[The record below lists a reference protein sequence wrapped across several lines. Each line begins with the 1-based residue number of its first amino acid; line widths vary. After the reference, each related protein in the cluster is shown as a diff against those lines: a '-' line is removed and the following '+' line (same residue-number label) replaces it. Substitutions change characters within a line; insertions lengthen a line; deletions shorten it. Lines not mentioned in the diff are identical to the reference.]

1 MQLDQ
6 DEVRVTG
13 RVIIVTVIVPTRD
26 PTQRLAWK
34 VGLALQSVQL
44 GEHGLFERLVLGG
57 LHPRS
62 GFDHLSEHATL
73 QEHVLPRDSVQFHLL
88 SVAVDLVAKVSD
100 GVPLR
105 KHSIRLNIRPP
116 SLDHLWLMVLRLS
129 QLIQHKMLR
138 NVHHLSTQEIL
149 VDEAFERVSAEKVG
163 VEVAREFCVFE

>member
-6 DEVRVTG
+6 DEVWVTG
-13 RVIIVTVIVPTRD
+13 RVIIVTIVVPTRD
-26 PTQRLAWK
+26 PTQRLAWE
-34 VGLALQSVQL
+34 VGLTFESVQL
-44 GEHGLFERLVLGG
+44 GEHGLLERLVLGG

-73 QEHVLPRDSVQFHLL
+73 QENVLPSDSVQFHLL
-88 SVAVDLVAKVSD
+88 SVAVDLIAEISD
-100 GVPLR
+100 RVPLS

-129 QLIQHKMLR
+129 QLIQHEMFR
-138 NVHHLSTQEIL
+138 NVHHLSNQEIL